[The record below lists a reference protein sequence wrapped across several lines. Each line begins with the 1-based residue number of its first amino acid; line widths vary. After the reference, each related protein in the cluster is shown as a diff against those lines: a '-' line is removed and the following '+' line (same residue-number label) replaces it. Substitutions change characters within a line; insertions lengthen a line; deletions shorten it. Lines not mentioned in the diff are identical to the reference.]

1 MVNGWLGCIFV
12 GVFSVRLR
20 WWFLLLSGR
29 CNILIVCFGVV
40 EWDLLLGCIISVFK
54 YRLWWF

>member
-40 EWDLLLGCIISVFK
+40 EWDLLSGCIISVFK
-54 YRLWWF
+54 